1 MINLELLRRNKGTIF
16 ILEKY
21 LVLYNQGR
29 RCQREE
35 DTNAPVTDKYIHW
48 IYVFY
53 LNYQFRFG
61 IMYKLYGSLSNLL
74 IITYINLIILNDY
87 VYIIFVKNYYL
98 FNYNNLILLFIFN

>member
-35 DTNAPVTDKYIHW
+35 DTNAPVTDKYI
-48 IYVFY
+48 YTEF
-53 LNYQFRFG
+53 
-61 IMYKLYGSLSNLL
+61 MYFFS
-74 IITYINLIILNDY
+74 IINLDSELCI
-87 VYIIFVKNYYL
+87 NYMGHYQI
-98 FNYNNLILLFIFN
+98 Y